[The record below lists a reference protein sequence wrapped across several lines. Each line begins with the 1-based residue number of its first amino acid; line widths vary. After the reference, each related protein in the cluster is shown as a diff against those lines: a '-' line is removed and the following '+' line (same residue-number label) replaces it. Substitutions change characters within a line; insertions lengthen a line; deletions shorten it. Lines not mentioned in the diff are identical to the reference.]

1 MGLLAGDLN
10 DLVLPV
16 FEIDSFKSKMGD
28 DKDIVVC
35 SFSCMSEAP
44 AKDLMN
50 FFEKGYPYVL
60 DADVTSGEQTDGT
73 YKVFVEI
80 ERHKD
85 VPTQVLEMLDGVG
98 KLANIDK
105 FKFRYYKSFK
115 SQDAQMENISATV
128 PLDKSAYEIKVNE
141 NNMDN
146 YKNFF
151 NKSYLDSI
159 DLKENKIKFSKIWA
173 DTLTYNVVDFGKS
186 SDIETTI
193 TEKYDVNSFAEIIF
207 LTKYIG
213 DYNISKYGDNL
224 LIENNG
230 YTVVLKK

>member
-1 MGLLAGDLN
+1 MGLIAGDLN

>member
-1 MGLLAGDLN
+1 MGLIAGDLN
-10 DLVLPV
+10 DLVLPI

-35 SFSCMSEAP
+35 SFSCMSEGP

-50 FFEKGYPYVL
+50 FFEKGYPYIL

-85 VPTQVLEMLDGVG
+85 VPKQIIEMLDGVG

-115 SQDAQMENISATV
+115 SQEAQMENISATV
-128 PLDKSAYEIKVNE
+128 PLDKGAYEIRVNE

-151 NKSYLDSI
+151 SKSYLDSI
-159 DLKENKIKFSKIWA
+159 DLVEDKIKFSKIYA
-173 DTLTYNVVDFGKS
+173 EPLQYNVVDFGEHK
-186 SDIETTI
+186 DIHEKI
-193 TEKYDVNSFAEIIF
+193 TESYDANSFAEIIY

-213 DYNISKYGDNL
+213 DYNISKYGQNYL
-224 LIENNG
+224 VENNG
-230 YTVVLKK
+230 YVVVLTK

>member
-1 MGLLAGDLN
+1 MGLIAGDLN

-115 SQDAQMENISATV
+115 SQDAQME
-128 PLDKSAYEIKVNE
+128 
-141 NNMDN
+141 
-146 YKNFF
+146 
-151 NKSYLDSI
+151 
-159 DLKENKIKFSKIWA
+159 
-173 DTLTYNVVDFGKS
+173 
-186 SDIETTI
+186 
-193 TEKYDVNSFAEIIF
+193 
-207 LTKYIG
+207 
-213 DYNISKYGDNL
+213 
-224 LIENNG
+224 
-230 YTVVLKK
+230 

>member
-1 MGLLAGDLN
+1 
-10 DLVLPV
+10 
-16 FEIDSFKSKMGD
+16 
-28 DKDIVVC
+28 
-35 SFSCMSEAP
+35 
-44 AKDLMN
+44 
-50 FFEKGYPYVL
+50 
-60 DADVTSGEQTDGT
+60 
-73 YKVFVEI
+73 
-80 ERHKD
+80 
-85 VPTQVLEMLDGVG
+85 
-98 KLANIDK
+98 
-105 FKFRYYKSFK
+105 
-115 SQDAQMENISATV
+115 MENISATV

>member
-1 MGLLAGDLN
+1 MGLIAGDLN

-50 FFEKGYPYVL
+50 FFEKGYSYVL

-85 VPTQVLEMLDGVG
+85 IPNQIMEMLDGVG

-128 PLDKSAYEIKVNE
+128 PLDKSAYEKIPFSIEKNNAVVSFTE
-141 NNMDN
+141 NGKQK
-146 YKNFF
+146 YVK
-151 NKSYLDSI
+151 
-159 DLKENKIKFSKIWA
+159 LK
-173 DTLTYNVVDFGKS
+173 
-186 SDIETTI
+186 
-193 TEKYDVNSFAEIIF
+193 
-207 LTKYIG
+207 
-213 DYNISKYGDNL
+213 
-224 LIENNG
+224 
-230 YTVVLKK
+230 LKKKQNQYFPM

>member
-85 VPTQVLEMLDGVG
+85 VPKQVLEMLDGVG

>member
-1 MGLLAGDLN
+1 MGLIAGDLN

-173 DTLTYNVVDFGKS
+173 DTLTYNVVEFGKS

>member
-10 DLVLPV
+10 DLVLPI

-159 DLKENKIKFSKIWA
+159 DLKEDKIKFSKIWA

-186 SDIETTI
+186 SHIETTI

>member
-1 MGLLAGDLN
+1 MGLIAGDLN

-50 FFEKGYPYVL
+50 FFEKGYSYVL

-85 VPTQVLEMLDGVG
+85 VPDQIMEMLDGVG

-115 SQDAQMENISATV
+115 SQEAQMENISATV
-128 PLDKSAYEIKVNE
+128 PLDKSAYEIKV
-141 NNMDN
+141 
-146 YKNFF
+146 
-151 NKSYLDSI
+151 
-159 DLKENKIKFSKIWA
+159 KENKIKFSKIYA
-173 DTLTYNVVDFGKS
+173 EPLTYNVVDFGKS
-186 SDIETTI
+186 SHIETTI

-213 DYNISKYGDNL
+213 DYNISKYGDHF

>member
-1 MGLLAGDLN
+1 
-10 DLVLPV
+10 
-16 FEIDSFKSKMGD
+16 MGD